1 MWTKELLIDSMLR
14 KKGQALKTE
23 KSLLKIRMKRGDITQ
38 QEYNEIIEETKEYY
52 KEWKDFKEPK
62 RRQRKQGLRLV
73 HPFLP
78 EPIEWLLP
86 KHQPDQQDLLQ

>member
-1 MWTKELLIDSMLR
+1 LQLKGESKKMWTKELLIDSMLR

-38 QEYNEIIEETKEYY
+38 QEYSEIIEETKEYY

-62 RRQRKQGLRLV
+62 RRQRKQGLR
-73 HPFLP
+73 
-78 EPIEWLLP
+78 
-86 KHQPDQQDLLQ
+86 

>member
-1 MWTKELLIDSMLR
+1 LSTHQALQLQLKGENSKMWTKELLIDSMLR

-62 RRQRKQGLRLV
+62 RRQRKQGLR
-73 HPFLP
+73 
-78 EPIEWLLP
+78 
-86 KHQPDQQDLLQ
+86 

>member
-23 KSLLKIRMKRGDITQ
+23 KSLLKIRMKRGDINL

-62 RRQRKQGLRLV
+62 KRQRRQGLR
-73 HPFLP
+73 
-78 EPIEWLLP
+78 
-86 KHQPDQQDLLQ
+86 

>member
-23 KSLLKIRMKRGDITQ
+23 KSLLKIRMKRGDITSK
-38 QEYNEIIEETKEYY
+38 EYYEIIEETKEYY

-62 RRQRKQGLRLV
+62 KHQRRQGLR
-73 HPFLP
+73 
-78 EPIEWLLP
+78 
-86 KHQPDQQDLLQ
+86 

>member
-23 KSLLKIRMKRGDITQ
+23 KSLLKIRMKRGDINL

-52 KEWKDFKEPK
+52 KLWKDHKEPK
-62 RRQRKQGLRLV
+62 KGRRRQGLR
-73 HPFLP
+73 
-78 EPIEWLLP
+78 
-86 KHQPDQQDLLQ
+86 